1 MELLGGVEDTWR
13 VDEKDEGGGV
23 DEEEVE
29 VERGV
34 EGTNVVREAKE
45 SDEEEKVLGS
55 KVDVGVGVV
64 DVKVNVERS
73 WVVVGVLVSVL
84 ENIMIVTVSN
94 GFRTPVHA
102 RRIKTES
109 RARE

>member
-1 MELLGGVEDTWR
+1 MELLGGVEDTWS
-13 VDEKDEGGGV
+13 VDEEDEGGGV
-23 DEEEVE
+23 GEEEVE

-34 EGTNVVREAKE
+34 EGTNVVREEKE

-102 RRIKTES
+102 RRIEPES

>member
-1 MELLGGVEDTWR
+1 MELLGGVEDTWS
-13 VDEKDEGGGV
+13 VDEEDEGGGV
-23 DEEEVE
+23 DDEEGE

-102 RRIKTES
+102 RRIETES

>member
-1 MELLGGVEDTWR
+1 MELLGGVEDTWS
-13 VDEKDEGGGV
+13 VDEEDEGGGV
-23 DEEEVE
+23 GEEEVE

-102 RRIKTES
+102 RRIETES

>member
-1 MELLGGVEDTWR
+1 MELLGGVEDTWS
-13 VDEKDEGGGV
+13 VGEEDEGGGV
-23 DEEEVE
+23 GEEEVE

-102 RRIKTES
+102 RRIETES